1 MSTSS
6 HASWS
11 TRRTG
16 LPRLLLQASASPIS
30 SQVEAYIK
38 EGRLQRVLAD
48 FEPPPIPIHILHP
61 AGRYLPSKV
70 RLFIDHLVAEL
81 RVKF

>member
-1 MSTSS
+1 VVNTTDG
-6 HASWS
+6 AAEAAVAGF
-11 TRRTG
+11 G
-16 LPRLLLQASASPIS
+16 LSYLVSY
-30 SQVEAYIK
+30 QVEAYIK

-48 FEPPPIPIHILHP
+48 FEPAPIPIHILHP

-81 RVKF
+81 RVRF